1 MPVISAHEEVARL
14 VGGSVAPID
23 VLPMLRP
30 VRGAIFTSV
39 DNGLG

>member
-14 VGGSVAPID
+14 VGGSSAD

-39 DNGLG
+39 DNGLD